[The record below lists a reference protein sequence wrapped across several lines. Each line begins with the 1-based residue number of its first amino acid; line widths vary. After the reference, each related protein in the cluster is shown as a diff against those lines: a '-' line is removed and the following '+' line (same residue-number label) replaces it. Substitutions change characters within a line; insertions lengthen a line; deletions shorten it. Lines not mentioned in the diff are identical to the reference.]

1 MAKTK
6 QKKKKIDLKVE
17 RTPYYHDAKVTCS
30 CGAKFEIGSTM
41 QQINVEVCS
50 RCHPF
55 YTGTQKLVDSSG
67 RVDKFK
73 TRLAKQAQMNKQNS
87 KTPVKEV
94 DTTKEKVKESR
105 KDTK

>member
-6 QKKKKIDLKVE
+6 AKKKKIDLKVTK
-17 RTPYYHDAKVTCS
+17 TPYYHDAKVTCS

-41 QQINVEVCS
+41 KEVNVEVCS
-50 RCHPF
+50 QCHPF

-73 TRLAKQAQMNKQNS
+73 TRLAKQALMTKKNIKS
-87 KTPVKEV
+87 EPKIVEIDKKTVK
-94 DTTKEKVKESR
+94 DSG